1 MAIVEYNKPVKY
13 VLALIVLVLGIFL
26 SFGLREN
33 ATLLQAPN
41 ATNTPKPSQSPV
53 QKATT
58 ALFVPHWS
66 FTSAINADKFD
77 QVFYFGIAAN
87 ETGINTQESGYKKL
101 AQFKNAVPKEKET
114 ILVVRMINQEK
125 NFSVLKNEK
134 VQKDIVNQTL
144 LLANKYDFDGIA
156 LDLEVSSLPF
166 ESITKQINTF
176 TKLFYRSAKEESL
189 QFDVLL
195 YGDTFSKLRP
205 YDVSVLQNYA
215 DHILLMA
222 YDFHKANASPG
233 PNFPLSGK
241 EIYGYDFQTMVT
253 DFLNLVLKEKLGV
266 VFGMFGYDWT
276 VDANG
281 EPVGQAESLSLHQ
294 MEQRFV
300 NDCQQAQCSVSR
312 DAASAETKVEYIDQ
326 NRQKH
331 IVWFEDEESVAK
343 KQEFLKQKGITNV
356 SFWAYSYF

>member
-101 AQFKNAVPKEKET
+101 TQFADATKGKQK
-114 ILVVRMINQEK
+114 ILVVVMINQER
-125 NFSVLKNEK
+125 NFSILKKEK
-134 VQKDIVNQTL
+134 VQTSIINETIA
-144 LLANKYDFDGIA
+144 LAKQYDFDGVA
-156 LDLEVSSLPF
+156 LDLEVTSLPF
-166 ESITKQINTF
+166 ASITTQINTF
-176 TKLFYRSAKEESL
+176 VQHFYESSKKEKL
-189 QFDVLL
+189 QFTILL
-195 YGDTFSKLRP
+195 YGDTFAKLRP

-222 YDFHKANASPG
+222 YDFHKAGSNPG
-233 PNFPLSGK
+233 PNFPFGGK
-241 EIYGYDFQTMVT
+241 DRYGYDFQTMVT